1 MTAIKDKLVELVAI
15 NLSKERYGDSNKS
28 DEFLIEAELL
38 LKHLFLD
45 VLIDK
50 SKNDPLEYVE
60 FLENVKEICDW
71 DDYYV
76 DYIESLVFGE
86 WSRDIWH
93 ISTFFVKNFQLM
105 VYIKI

>member
-86 WSRDIWH
+86 
-93 ISTFFVKNFQLM
+93 
-105 VYIKI
+105 